1 MQRFY
6 WQGISAAVAMA
17 VAGVQAQELDRQESV
32 QDDAQMETVVVTAT
46 GFEQKITDAPAS
58 ISVISQDEIQSRP
71 FTTLLDAVK
80 YQEGVDI
87 GSTRDKTGQGSIS
100 MRGLTGDYTLVLIDG
115 KRQNNHGDIYPNNF
129 GGNQFNHI
137 PPQDAIERIEVI
149 RGPASTL
156 YGADA
161 LGGVIN
167 VITKRH
173 SDEWSG
179 GASFGR
185 SLQTNENFG
194 DDLTTDFD
202 VIGPLVPGV
211 LSLGMHGSVYERLAS
226 NPEFQPAV
234 DPNGDVHVR
243 SMGFGSGG
251 RTVDNTSEQYGLSL
265 SWTVSDSQFV
275 RFNYDTSEQVYD
287 NTPTFDVNTGEINYP
302 LGTKDNIESVWA
314 TRGGQV
320 NPRTGYAADQMFTR
334 DWWSLSHEGDWG
346 FASSSLSLSYVDT
359 HNAGRTLPFT
369 VAERLELQ
377 AMYDGSGEYAG
388 MSEEARKALAEE
400 TFLPRPSRT
409 LASNQYTLDARMDIP
424 LSGFAGDHALV
435 VGGQLIDGEL
445 QDDVFGMEDNA
456 AGGVQDHQMYSLF
469 VEDNWTPVGGMT
481 VTAGVRYDNHDQFG
495 SQVSPRLYSVY
506 SLTDNWTVKGGVST
520 GYKTPLTTDLYDGI
534 TGFGGQGTS
543 PFAGNPD
550 LEPETSVNSELAV
563 YWTAPSGL
571 HNFNATYFQTDFK
584 DKIARG
590 DTILSCE
597 STGGARPCVN
607 LGEYDAL
614 GYQTYSQKINVD
626 EVEVSGVELAGQVS
640 LSPSWSLRG
649 NYTWIDSEQKSGA
662 QAGQPLTN
670 TAEHMAN
677 ATLDWQAT
685 ADLDVYLQAEL
696 RSDRYRDWDN
706 VLDKPLYFEN
716 YEVLNLGARLRI
728 NEYVSVNGRINN
740 LLDEDFTSYS
750 TSYTDLNGD
759 GVYDY
764 VTGRGAVSEVV
775 FTDDYNVKDKARSFW
790 VGVNVSF

>member
-211 LSLGMHGSVYERLAS
+211 LSLGVHGSVYERLAS